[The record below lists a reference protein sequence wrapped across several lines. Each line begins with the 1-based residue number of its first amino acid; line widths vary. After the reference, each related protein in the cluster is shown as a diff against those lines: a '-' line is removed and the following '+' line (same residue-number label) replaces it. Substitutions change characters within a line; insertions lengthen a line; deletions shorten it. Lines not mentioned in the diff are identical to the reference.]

1 MEHVVP
7 LILTCERPVTAEF
20 FASFGTVRTGMLRP
34 VIVIDL
40 STKDRLSPG
49 YLALVSSADPVAV
62 YIHAKG
68 PGLTSYDSVQT
79 GIKAVLERAL
89 QETKDGDSILFL
101 EDDVVFSSRF
111 LETLQTLKMPHDAGF
126 MSLYQPGAGYGSRV
140 IDPNRFYGT
149 QCILFPRRIVQEM
162 VDDWDVLMT
171 NFLPGYDIRWSRFLA
186 SRGYRL
192 YCTDRSYVQ
201 HIGKDSALHARSAP
215 QFFSRLFVP

>member
-7 LILTCERPVTAEF
+7 LILTCERPVAADF
-20 FASFGTVRTGMLRP
+20 FGSFHTVRTGMQRP

-40 STKDRLSPG
+40 STIDRLSPC
-49 YLALVSSADPVAV
+49 YLALVSSVEPVAV
-62 YIHAKG
+62 YIHAKE

-79 GIKAVLERAL
+79 GIKTVLERAL
-89 QETKDGDSILFL
+89 QETTEEDSILFL

-111 LETLQTLKMPHDAGF
+111 LEILQTLKMPHDAGF
-126 MSLYQPGAGYGSRV
+126 MSLYQPGAGYGSHI
-140 IDPNRFYGT
+140 IDPNGFYGT
-149 QCILFPRRIVQEM
+149 QSVLFPRRVVQEL
-162 VDDWDVLMT
+162 VDHWDVLIR

-215 QFFSRLFVP
+215 QFFTRLFVP

>member
-1 MEHVVP
+1 MERVVP

-20 FASFGTVRTGMLRP
+20 FASFHTVRTGMLP
-34 VIVIDL
+34 AVIVIDL
-40 STKDRLSPG
+40 STIDRLSPG
-49 YLALVSSADPVAV
+49 YLELVCSADPVAV
-62 YIHAKG
+62 YIHAKD
-68 PGLTSYDSVQT
+68 PGLSSYDSVQS
-79 GIKAVLERAL
+79 GIKTVLESAL
-89 QETKDGDSILFL
+89 QETKEEDSILFL

-111 LETLQTLKMPHDAGF
+111 LETLQALKMPHDAGF
-126 MSLYQPGAGYGSRV
+126 MSLYQPGAGYGSRI

-149 QCILFPRRIVQEM
+149 QCILFPRPVVQEM
-162 VDDWDVLMT
+162 ADQWEVMMT